1 MSQDFMS
8 SLTQIAK
15 NGNSENS
22 NSLNISNIYL
32 KVDNISNDQSGV
44 TYATGINLVT
54 GENAKVRLSS
64 IDESA
69 TDLVAM
75 KKETT
80 LVNAKH
86 TITRLYAGQK
96 PREELIAKRDKR
108 HANFLFF
115 DRCFHLGEHNGY
127 PTYRSHWANTISQQQ
142 SIETVTGYVN
152 IQYKDETRM
161 PDGSPRPEGKI
172 RAWANV
178 LEFCRFLNLEDKSKN
193 FEMLAYALRPTLTPK
208 SNIMRE
214 GRFIAEIIDNTGKP
228 VASFN
233 IPQKYVQ
240 TQGNNSQGQASN
252 FLAPS
257 NPQDSISSF
266 LMNDGKSANTFSVSK
281 DIARSVL
288 SIFCDYPYRQEDL
301 ISHEPDYIQNLELL
315 KTQLLNGDL
324 RVKVFGSRTYR
335 FGRETLQS
343 LAPQQRFNPL
353 KIFSREAYDQN
364 NMPTGSLESLF
375 VPMLLVMQVAE
386 TGRRFIVFHNRIH
399 YNTLGDGKPKSLREL
414 SDDLDTI
421 QPIKTRTFQIN

>member
-15 NGNSENS
+15 NGNNDSS

-32 KVDNISNDQSGV
+32 QVNDISNDQSGV
-44 TYATGINLVT
+44 TYATGLNLVT
-54 GENAKVRLSS
+54 GENTRVRLSS
-64 IDESA
+64 IDESSS
-69 TDLVAM
+69 DLVAM

-86 TITRLYAGQK
+86 TITRLYAGHK

-108 HANFLFF
+108 RANFLFF
-115 DRCFHLGEHNGY
+115 DRCFYLGHQNECA
-127 PTYRSHWANTISQQQ
+127 TYRSHWANAISQQP
-142 SIETVTGYVN
+142 SIEVVTGYVN

-178 LEFCRFLNLEDKSKN
+178 LEYCRFLTMEDKTKN
-193 FEMLAYALRPTLTPK
+193 FEMVAYALRQTLSSK
-208 SNIMRE
+208 NNIMRE
-214 GRFIAEIIDNTGKP
+214 GRFVAEIIDASDKP

-233 IPQKYVQ
+233 IPQKYIQ
-240 TQGNNSQGQASN
+240 TEGTDSQGRAST
-252 FLAPS
+252 FLAPTD
-257 NPQDSISSF
+257 PQDSITSF
-266 LMNDGKSANTFSVSK
+266 LMNDGKTANSFSVSK
-281 DIARSVL
+281 DIARIVL
-288 SIFCDYPYRQEDL
+288 NIYCDYPYRQEDL
-301 ISHEPDYIQNLELL
+301 ISHEPEYIQSLESL

-324 RVKVFGSRTYR
+324 RVKIFGSRTYR
-335 FGRETLQS
+335 FGRETLLS
-343 LAPQQRFNPL
+343 LAPQERFNPL
-353 KIFSREAYDQN
+353 KIFSRETYDSQ
-364 NMPTGSLESLF
+364 NMPTGNLESLF

-386 TGRRFIVFHNRIH
+386 TGRRFIVFHNRIN

-421 QPIKTRTFQIN
+421 QPLKTKTFKI